1 MARLPILVVLALA
14 LGASMWVLSRPVPL
28 ALAGDN
34 EALRHPLL
42 TDAFRQL
49 RAGTLP
55 VWTSGRWG
63 GSPLIGDPDL
73 GALYA
78 PYYLGYAL
86 TPFPHWRALDVSL
99 CLHLGLLVAGVT
111 WFLGVL
117 GAQPLTAI
125 AGAALF
131 ALNPTMAFIARTW
144 GEYWAALAWWPWLL
158 GAAAILARG
167 PARGAL
173 LLATAA
179 LAAQVYAGYPQFAL
193 YSGTVALAWIVGGPG
208 ARRGGRLLIACLV
221 AGGAVALAAPQILSG
236 LAMARQ
242 SIRMGPAREAMM
254 VALERV
260 ALRPLDWRDVFR
272 PGALS
277 LLLPCKVA
285 PPTILLALVAVLQAR
300 FAPVFLGSVA
310 GGAAILATGPNVL
323 YRALHAVPPLS
334 FFSGPLKLFYLF
346 AFAAMTLA
354 ALGLDRVV
362 RAPERSRRLALACLA
377 PAAMLSVGDPLS
389 ATSMTLLAGGLV
401 LAAVPARALSLAL
414 VAFVVASHVPFL
426 AATHLITAPAF
437 HYPTPFSVLLR
448 EPPPRPADGERYL
461 ALAGGREV
469 YQVGMNFGALWG
481 LESLNGVG
489 ALAQWRQLEVMERA
503 APGSVARLVRQV
515 GASSVL
521 VMAGGAME
529 IELARAGFLNGPA
542 APGIHQ
548 LRPPEPPLPRYQL
561 VPRARAASAA
571 EAIAAAR
578 AGMAL
583 DEGSVLV
590 EVARLPG
597 GAEGD
602 PSGRLTMVTARP
614 GLARLTVAV
623 RRPTWLVAREP
634 FYPGW
639 CATVDGR
646 PATVHPA
653 GGFML
658 GILVDAGE
666 HEVVLAY
673 REPGLIAGGL
683 LAIAAAV
690 CLPILA
696 RRMT

>member
-1 MARLPILVVLALA
+1 M
-14 LGASMWVLSRPVPL
+14 
-28 ALAGDN
+28 
-34 EALRHPLL
+34 
-42 TDAFRQL
+42 
-49 RAGTLP
+49 
-55 VWTSGRWG
+55 
-63 GSPLIGDPDL
+63 
-73 GALYA
+73 
-78 PYYLGYAL
+78 
-86 TPFPHWRALDVSL
+86 
-99 CLHLGLLVAGVT
+99 
-111 WFLGVL
+111 
-117 GAQPLTAI
+117 
-125 AGAALF
+125 
-131 ALNPTMAFIARTW
+131 
-144 GEYWAALAWWPWLL
+144 
-158 GAAAILARG
+158 ARG

-236 LAMARQ
+236 LAMARE

-503 APGSVARLVRQV
+503 APGSVQIGPRSRLDVRSSDDVAFEEVAHAGLLARCLRLAGRRQPGRNKLGV
-515 GASSVL
+515 QGVADRAVPLRQEAHPDAPAAPQGQRQSAAGAWG
-521 VMAGGAME
+521 AGEQPQGSGRDLPAGRAGGDHRRLGLGQEHAHQRDSLQGAME
-529 IELARAGFLNGPA
+529 AAGGHAHA
-542 APGIHQ
+542 AG
-548 LRPPEPPLPRYQL
+548 
-561 VPRARAASAA
+561 RARRGGRR
-571 EAIAAAR
+571 R
-578 AGMAL
+578 ACAQSGQHRP
-583 DEGSVLV
+583 
-590 EVARLPG
+590 VADRAQQP
-597 GAEGD
+597 
-602 PSGRLTMVTARP
+602 V
-614 GLARLTVAV
+614 
-623 RRPTWLVAREP
+623 
-634 FYPGW
+634 
-639 CATVDGR
+639 
-646 PATVHPA
+646 
-653 GGFML
+653 
-658 GILVDAGE
+658 
-666 HEVVLAY
+666 
-673 REPGLIAGGL
+673 EPGHGPLHDAQHAFVEG
-683 LAIAAAV
+683 
-690 CLPILA
+690 
-696 RRMT
+696 